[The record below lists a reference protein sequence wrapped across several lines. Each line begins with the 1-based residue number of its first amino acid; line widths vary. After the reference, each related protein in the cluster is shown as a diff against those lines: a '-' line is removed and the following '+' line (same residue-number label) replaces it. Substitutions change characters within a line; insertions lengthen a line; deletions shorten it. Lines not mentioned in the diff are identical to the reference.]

1 VIAIRAAAV
10 EEAPTLARLHREA
23 FPGFFLTSL
32 GEGFLG
38 QLYRGF
44 SASPEAICLVACSE
58 GSIVG
63 VVAGPVRP
71 REFFRHL
78 LLTRGAA
85 FLLAAVPGLL
95 RHPWR
100 VARRLLAAPF
110 YRGEAPRRESAALVS
125 TVCVAPSARGSGVA
139 ARMLEQFCSAASK
152 RGAKCVYLTTDRD
165 ENERVNAFYA
175 RAGFELDEQIRRD
188 GGRVMN
194 RYIKDLESHGRQ

>member
-1 VIAIRAAAV
+1 V
-10 EEAPTLARLHREA
+10 EEAQALARLHCEA

-32 GEGFLG
+32 GERFLG

-44 SASPEAICLVACSE
+44 AASPDAICLVACVE

-78 LLTRGAA
+78 LRTRGAA
-85 FLLAAVPGLL
+85 FLLAAAPGLL

-100 VARRLLAAPF
+100 VGRRLLAAPF

-125 TVCVAPSARGSGVA
+125 TICVAPSGRGCGVA
-139 ARMLEQFCSAASK
+139 ARMLERFCSEAST
-152 RGAKCVYLTTDRD
+152 RGAQHVYLTTDRD
-165 ENERVNAFYA
+165 ENERVNAFYTQ
-175 RAGFELDEQIRRD
+175 AGFELDEEIRRD

-194 RYIKDLESHGRQ
+194 RYIRDLESHGRQ